1 MQLAPVAV
9 HQFRQ
14 IRLEDDGALFG
25 DHHVFTSSLWGKV
38 KECTAVFESFTPAV
52 REQFQLDQH
61 NLVFLI
67 ELKITRSC
75 VFVSTSVFLC
85 PSNKKRDLVQ

>member
-38 KECTAVFESFTPAV
+38 KECTAVFESFTPAAV
-52 REQFQLDQH
+52 REHFQLDQL

-67 ELKITRSC
+67 ELKVT
-75 VFVSTSVFLC
+75 
-85 PSNKKRDLVQ
+85 